1 MKRIDCFI
9 PFVNA
14 EQAGQTIANLKA
26 EGLVNNIFLLAG
38 ENAEAAIEGCYVLKV
53 KNLTCSET
61 MRVIAGHVQSDYAML
76 YTKHDTLKFAPFAV
90 ERFVKLADDSGAG
103 MLYADH

>member
-38 ENAEAAIEGCYVLKV
+38 ENAEAAIEGTTRSSLPP
-53 KNLTCSET
+53 LPSS
-61 MRVIAGHVQSDYAML
+61 ALS
-76 YTKHDTLKFAPFAV
+76 
-90 ERFVKLADDSGAG
+90 S
-103 MLYADH
+103 